1 MGIDVTAESSVL
13 DLACE
18 VRILASVD
26 EATLVEKIEGEV
38 TTCSEVDL
46 LPKFAG
52 KEFVVVVTTVVDVEL
67 LPSTVVSCTM
77 NDVVRFDRAV
87 DVVVVVVEVETFS
100 VVVST

>member
-1 MGIDVTAESSVL
+1 MTAESSVL

-46 LPKFAG
+46 
-52 KEFVVVVTTVVDVEL
+52 
-67 LPSTVVSCTM
+67 
-77 NDVVRFDRAV
+77 
-87 DVVVVVVEVETFS
+87 
-100 VVVST
+100 